1 VYDPAALANARR
13 ACPELGYAATPTEA
27 AQDAHVVLLLTEWT
41 EFAELTPGDLGTVV
55 AHRNIVDGR
64 NVLDPALWRAAGWNF
79 RSLGAAPAASL
90 STRFGGRRNAK
101 DRGEV
106 GSR

>member
-1 VYDPAALANARR
+1 MNDPLRLTVLGTGYLGTTHAACELVNGDLANVPV
-13 ACPELGYAATPTEA
+13 CVLGA
-27 AQDAHVVLLLTEWT
+27 D
-41 EFAELTPGDLGTVV
+41 
-55 AHRNIVDGR
+55 RNIVDGR

-90 STRFGGRRNAK
+90 STRFGGRRSAK

-106 GSR
+106 GSV